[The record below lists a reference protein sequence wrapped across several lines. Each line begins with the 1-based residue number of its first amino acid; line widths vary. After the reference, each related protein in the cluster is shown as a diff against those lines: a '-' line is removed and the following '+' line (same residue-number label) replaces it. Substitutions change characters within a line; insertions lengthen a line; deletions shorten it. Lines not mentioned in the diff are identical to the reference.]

1 MVGSWMKVMLLTSFV
16 SARCGTSLADLRKLR
31 KKGDR
36 E

>member
-1 MVGSWMKVMLLTSFV
+1 MKVMLLIRFV
-16 SARCGTSLADLRKLR
+16 FGGCGTSLADLRTLR